1 MANSEIFKTVFKG
14 YSKEEVVAYIDNLNR
29 QAAMLQRDL
38 NDAQARLAQM
48 EDEQREDQEGTEA
61 LRDSIA
67 EEVTADLTE
76 QIRAQV
82 AEELRPVIE
91 AEMRRKVEE
100 EMASKYEEVA
110 RSEISQRIQS
120 QAGEIQELRRRAQ
133 LYDDNREVLA
143 DLMIKAKTDAAA
155 IIEDAEKHAKALRE
169 DAEQRHRLLIS
180 DYKMLKNNILAAR
193 RDAVE
198 KLQAALKNLD
208 DFEKR
213 FSCVDHDVAN
223 SMTHI
228 NE

>member
-14 YSKEEVVAYIDNLNR
+14 YSKEEVVSYIDNLNR

-38 NDAQARLAQM
+38 TDAQARLAQM
-48 EDEQREDQEGTEA
+48 EDEQREDQAGAEA

-67 EEVTADLTE
+67 EELTADLTE
-76 QIRAQV
+76 QLRAQV
-82 AEELRPVIE
+82 EEELRPSIE

-100 EMASKYEEVA
+100 EMASKYEAVA
-110 RSEISQRIQS
+110 RSEISQS

-169 DAEQRHRLLIS
+169 DAEQRYRLLIS
-180 DYKMLKNNILAAR
+180 DYKMLRSNILAAR
-193 RDAVE
+193 SDAIE

-213 FSCVDHDVAN
+213 FSLVDHDVAN
-223 SMTHI
+223 SVNHI